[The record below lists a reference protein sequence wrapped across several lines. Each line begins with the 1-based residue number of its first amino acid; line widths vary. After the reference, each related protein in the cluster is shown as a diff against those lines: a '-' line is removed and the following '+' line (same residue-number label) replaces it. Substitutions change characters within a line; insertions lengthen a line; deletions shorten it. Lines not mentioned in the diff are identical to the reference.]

1 MNPKVKSMLAHLTPA
16 GWLLSLLLNNFKKD
30 PVTSFYLRQLL
41 GLYLCFFVT
50 RFIPEYFITVWG
62 FIFIFWVYSFV
73 GIVKG
78 IEQPI
83 PFMGPLFQKWFK
95 IIS

>member
-16 GWLLSLLLNNFKKD
+16 GWLLSLFLNTIKKD
-30 PVTSFYLRQLL
+30 PITSFYLRQLL

-50 RFIPEYFITVWG
+50 RFIPEYYITVWG

-83 PFMGPLFQKWFK
+83 PLIGAVFQRWFK